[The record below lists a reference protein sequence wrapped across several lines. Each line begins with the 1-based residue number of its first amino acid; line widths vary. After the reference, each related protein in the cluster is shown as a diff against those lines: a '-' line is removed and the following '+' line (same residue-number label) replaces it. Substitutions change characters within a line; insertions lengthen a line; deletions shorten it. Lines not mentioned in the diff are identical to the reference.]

1 MELHLVLLLAEFL
14 GLVHQALDAAV
25 PQGDQGGVAAL
36 PQVAG
41 MGKGSMPGLQHHWE
55 CLLALRSP

>member
-1 MELHLVLLLAEFL
+1 MLLLVEFP
-14 GLVHQALDAAV
+14 GLVRQVGAAV
-25 PQGDQGGVAAL
+25 PQGDQGGVAAP

-55 CLLALRSP
+55 CLLAPSSP